1 MYYFLFVVIK
11 NMSTQCTSPLTT
23 IDYNDDK
30 YPVDQ
35 ILNKAIHCFKSKY
48 PDAKA
53 FPFKDSKT
61 NIFQKNKGSEKQV
74 DYLNKKLKE
83 KNFNEIL
90 SYAQLLSNKQYAS
103 KDKHATRRKKMM
115 IKLVDSL
122 LPNLAN
128 PASSSSKKISK
139 QKKTTPSEQTKQI
152 AAVVVDALQQGSTK
166 GIAQNLAS
174 QGIQPTAQ
182 VKQAVNAAVIE
193 TMSSVIDNATPTNN
207 QPVVANQ
214 VETAITQGASK
225 QSLVAI
231 LQQSGVQVTPQVNQA
246 VQVVAQ
252 KLKQGKKQHEQKLA
266 QIRTLPVAKSQ
277 QINLYS
283 DNFQGGYF
291 RLSSP
296 NKCYIYV
303 DQPLVGYSQLYVTP
317 DIKKSNIFYIDTD
330 LSLRVLFDADLLYI
344 EGGYLYPRAYLV
356 FDQDHPYDRIYVE
369 QSKNKYQ
376 LYFQDIDGKYLFDGS
391 SCGYFSAITWS
402 SNITSFKGWNLHPV
416 SDQEVQK
423 TFQEQQL
430 ANAVFDMVLQ
440 NY

>member
-1 MYYFLFVVIK
+1 M
-11 NMSTQCTSPLTT
+11 QCTSPLND
-23 IDYNDDK
+23 IDFNDAK
-30 YPVDQ
+30 FPVDQ
-35 ILNKAIHCFKSKY
+35 TLNKAINCFKSKY

-53 FPFKDSKT
+53 FPFKDPKS
-61 NIFQKNKGSEKQV
+61 NIFEKNKGSEKQV
-74 DYLNKKLKE
+74 EYLNKKLKE
-83 KNFNEIL
+83 KNFNQIL

-122 LPNLAN
+122 LPSVAT
-128 PASSSSKKISK
+128 PPPSAPKKKSK

-174 QGIQPTAQ
+174 QGIKPTAQ
-182 VKQAVNAAVIE
+182 VKQTVNAAVID
-193 TMSSVIDNATPTNN
+193 TMSSVIDNATPTND
-207 QPVVANQ
+207 QPVVATM
-214 VETAITQGASK
+214 VETAIAQGANS
-225 QSLVAI
+225 QSIVKI
-231 LQQSGVQVTPQVNQA
+231 LQQTGVQPTPQVIQA
-246 VQVVAQ
+246 VQVVTQ

-296 NKCYIYV
+296 NNCYIYV

-330 LSLRVLFDADLLYI
+330 LTLRVLFDADLLYI

-369 QSKNKYQ
+369 QDTKSKNKYQ
-376 LYFQDIDGKYLFDGS
+376 LYFEDIDGKYVFDGS
-391 SCGYFSAITWS
+391 NCGYFSAITWS
-402 SNITSFKGWNLHPV
+402 STKTSFKGWTLHPV

-423 TFQEQQL
+423 TFREQQI
-430 ANAVFDMVLQ
+430 ANAVYEMVLE
-440 NY
+440 NYEP